1 MPINALRRLHEA
13 TASEVESLSISRIES
28 RRYVMHFLADR
39 LLAIAPRNLV
49 DLIDP
54 CRFNQPKLLQL
65 LTTTM
70 KDGLPASGC
79 ELNDAVQREFAKPEA
94 TLFVL
99 AASSGCML
107 QHALLH
113 LAGGDREQEGDLKI
127 PGVEVITGPLNQEI
141 EDLKRIPPLLSFSPL
156 SPPLGLS
163 DTDAMTEDS
172 ASDLQRPTSNRLR
185 EEDDIQTPKQRHLQ
199 LISSSREIWDDIHTD
214 YNRTGRTRYHHAQSF
229 RPSIPLCW
237 RKKYRGGLP
246 PLSSPPFSLRA
257 KLYKTESFLIED
269 MAGAL
274 IQSINIPASLAG
286 PRNGKFQ
293 GPGKVKR
300 AISMMVSLQTPGL
313 RMRSFSGLRVGNA
326 LDSLRYSQ
334 KDFHSKMR
342 AVISVRKGI
351 ASRGVVRAMFERFT
365 EKAIKV
371 IMLAQEEARRLGH
384 NFVGTEQILL
394 GLIGEGTGIAA
405 KVLKSMGINLK
416 DARVEVEK
424 IIGRGSGF
432 VAVEIPFTPRAKRVL
447 ELSLEEARQLGH
459 NYIGSEHL
467 LLGLLREGEGVA
479 ARVLENLGADPANI
493 RTQVIRMVG
502 ENTEA
507 VSAGVGGGST
517 GNKMPT
523 LEEYGTNLTKL
534 AEEGKLDPVVG
545 RQQQIE
551 RVTQILGRR
560 TKNNPCL
567 IGEPG
572 VGKTAIA
579 EGLAQRIANGDVP
592 ETIEGK
598 KVITLDMGLLVAG
611 TKYRGEFEE
620 RLKKL
625 MEEIKQSDE
634 IILFIDEVHTLI
646 GAGAAEGAI
655 DAANI
660 LKPALARGEL
670 QCIGATTLDEYRKHI
685 EKDAALERRFQPVK
699 VPEPTVDETIQILKG
714 LRERYEIHHKLR
726 YTDESLVAAAQLSY
740 QYISDRFLPDK
751 AIDLIDEAG
760 SRVRLR
766 HAQLPEEAREL
777 EKELRQITKEKNE
790 AVRGQDFEKAGEL
803 RDREMDLKAQ
813 ISAVADKS
821 KEMSKAETEAGD
833 GGAVVT
839 EADIQHIV
847 SSWTGIPVEKV
858 STDES
863 DRLLK
868 MEEILHKRVIGQDEA
883 VKAISRAIRRA
894 RVGLKNP
901 SRPIASFIFSGP
913 TGVGKSELA
922 KALAAYYFGSEEA
935 MIRLDMSE
943 FMERHT
949 VSKLIGSPPGYVG
962 YTEGGQLTEAVRRR
976 PYTVV
981 LFDEIEKAHP
991 DVFNMMLQILEDGR
1005 LTDSKGRTVDFKNT
1019 LLIMTSNVG
1028 SSVIEKGGRRIGFDL
1043 EYDEKDSSYN
1053 RIKSLVTEE
1062 LKQYFR
1068 PEFLN
1073 RLDEM
1078 IVFRQLTKQEVKE
1091 IADIMLKEVFQRLEM
1106 KDIELQ
1112 VTERFRDRVVE
1123 EGYNPSYG
1131 ARPLRRAIMRLLE
1144 DSMAEKMLSCE
1155 IKGGDSVIVDVD
1167 SDGNV
1172 IVLNGSGGA
1181 TLEPLA
1187 EAPLSI

>member
-1 MPINALRRLHEA
+1 
-13 TASEVESLSISRIES
+13 
-28 RRYVMHFLADR
+28 
-39 LLAIAPRNLV
+39 
-49 DLIDP
+49 
-54 CRFNQPKLLQL
+54 
-65 LTTTM
+65 
-70 KDGLPASGC
+70 
-79 ELNDAVQREFAKPEA
+79 
-94 TLFVL
+94 
-99 AASSGCML
+99 
-107 QHALLH
+107 
-113 LAGGDREQEGDLKI
+113 
-127 PGVEVITGPLNQEI
+127 
-141 EDLKRIPPLLSFSPL
+141 
-156 SPPLGLS
+156 
-163 DTDAMTEDS
+163 
-172 ASDLQRPTSNRLR
+172 
-185 EEDDIQTPKQRHLQ
+185 
-199 LISSSREIWDDIHTD
+199 
-214 YNRTGRTRYHHAQSF
+214 
-229 RPSIPLCW
+229 
-237 RKKYRGGLP
+237 
-246 PLSSPPFSLRA
+246 
-257 KLYKTESFLIED
+257 

-274 IQSINIPASLAG
+274 LQSTIIPASVAFQ
-286 PRNGKFQ
+286 RNGLFQ
-293 GPGKVKR
+293 RSGKGRKSVKMMATLQAPGY
-300 AISMMVSLQTPGL
+300 
-313 RMRSFSGLRVGNA
+313 RMKSFSGLRGGNS
-326 LDSLRYSQ
+326 LDTLGSTNDCFYT
-334 KDFHSKMR
+334 KMT
-342 AVISVRKGI
+342 AIISVRRGK
-351 ASRGVVRAMFERFT
+351 ASRGVVKAMFERFT

-371 IMLAQEEARRLGH
+371 IMLSQEEARRLGH

-394 GLIGEGTGIAA
+394 GLIGEGTGIAS
-405 KVLKSMGINLK
+405 KVLKSLGVSLK

-479 ARVLENLGADPANI
+479 ARVLENMGADPSNI

-507 VSAGVGGGST
+507 VGAGVGGGST
-517 GNKMPT
+517 NSKMPT

-545 RQQQIE
+545 RQRQIE

-625 MEEIKQSDE
+625 MEEIKQSDD

-685 EKDAALERRFQPVK
+685 EKDPALERRFQPVK
-699 VPEPTVDETIQILKG
+699 VPEPTVEESVQILKG

-726 YTDESLVAAAQLSY
+726 YTDEALEAAAQLSF

-803 RDREMDLKAQ
+803 RDREMDLRAQ
-813 ISAVADKS
+813 MTALIEKN
-821 KEMSKAETEAGD
+821 KEMSKAETETGD
-833 GGAVVT
+833 EGAVVT
-839 EADIQHIV
+839 DVDIQHIV
-847 SSWTGIPVEKV
+847 ASWTGIPVDKV
-858 STDES
+858 SVDES
-863 DRLLK
+863 NRLLK
-868 MEEILHKRVIGQDEA
+868 MEETLHTRIIGQDEA

-901 SRPIASFIFSGP
+901 NRPIASFIFSGP

-922 KALAAYYFGSEEA
+922 KSLASYYFGSEES

-1028 SSVIEKGGRRIGFDL
+1028 SSVIEKGGRKIGFDL
-1043 EYDEKDSSYN
+1043 DYDEKDSSYN

-1078 IVFRQLTKQEVKE
+1078 IVFRQLTKLEVKE
-1091 IADIMLKEVFQRLEM
+1091 IGDIMLKEVLDRLKTKE
-1106 KDIELQ
+1106 IELQ
-1112 VTERFRDRVVE
+1112 VTERFKDRVVE
-1123 EGYNPSYG
+1123 EGYDPSYG

-1144 DSMAEKMLSCE
+1144 DSMAEKMLAGE
-1155 IKGGDSVIVDVD
+1155 IKEGDSVIIDVD
-1167 SDGNV
+1167 SDGKV
-1172 IVLNGSGGA
+1172 VVLNGTSSA
-1181 TLEPLA
+1181 SLEPLP
-1187 EAPLSI
+1187 EVLTV

>member
-1 MPINALRRLHEA
+1 MARAL
-13 TASEVESLSISRIES
+13 
-28 RRYVMHFLADR
+28 
-39 LLAIAPRNLV
+39 
-49 DLIDP
+49 
-54 CRFNQPKLLQL
+54 
-65 LTTTM
+65 
-70 KDGLPASGC
+70 
-79 ELNDAVQREFAKPEA
+79 VQS
-94 TLFVL
+94 TN
-99 AASSGCML
+99 
-107 QHALLH
+107 
-113 LAGGDREQEGDLKI
+113 
-127 PGVEVITGPLNQEI
+127 IT
-141 EDLKRIPPLLSFSPL
+141 S
-156 SPPLGLS
+156 
-163 DTDAMTEDS
+163 
-172 ASDLQRPTSNRLR
+172 
-185 EEDDIQTPKQRHLQ
+185 
-199 LISSSREIWDDIHTD
+199 
-214 YNRTGRTRYHHAQSF
+214 
-229 RPSIPLCW
+229 
-237 RKKYRGGLP
+237 
-246 PLSSPPFSLRA
+246 
-257 KLYKTESFLIED
+257 
-269 MAGAL
+269 
-274 IQSINIPASLAG
+274 SLAG
-286 PRNGKFQ
+286 EGTTKFNGS
-293 GPGKVKR
+293 GKTKR
-300 AISMMVSLQTPGL
+300 SVTMLCNAQSGSLTLRDFTGL
-313 RMRSFSGLRVGNA
+313 RGCNA
-326 LDSLRYSQ
+326 IDTLVRRPGQTLQ
-334 KDFHSKMR
+334 SKV
-342 AVISVRKGI
+342 AAATSVRRP
-351 ASRGVVRAMFERFT
+351 RGCRF
-365 EKAIKV
+365 
-371 IMLAQEEARRLGH
+371 
-384 NFVGTEQILL
+384 
-394 GLIGEGTGIAA
+394 
-405 KVLKSMGINLK
+405 
-416 DARVEVEK
+416 
-424 IIGRGSGF
+424 
-432 VAVEIPFTPRAKRVL
+432 
-447 ELSLEEARQLGH
+447 
-459 NYIGSEHL
+459 
-467 LLGLLREGEGVA
+467 
-479 ARVLENLGADPANI
+479 
-493 RTQVIRMVG
+493 VIRMVG
-502 ENTEA
+502 ESNEA
-507 VSAGVGGGST
+507 VGASVGGGTS
-517 GNKMPT
+517 GQKMPT

-545 RQQQIE
+545 RQPQIE

-685 EKDAALERRFQPVK
+685 EKDPALERRFQPVK

-726 YTDESLVAAAQLSY
+726 YTDDALVAAAQLSY

-760 SRVRLR
+760 SR
-766 HAQLPEEAREL
+766 LPEEAKEL

-813 ISAVADKS
+813 ITALIDKN
-821 KEMSKAETEAGD
+821 KEMSKAESEAGD
-833 GGAVVT
+833 TGPLVT

-868 MEEILHKRVIGQDEA
+868 MEETLHTRIIGQDEA

-901 SRPIASFIFSGP
+901 NRPIASFIFSGP

-1043 EYDEKDSSYN
+1043 DYDEKDSSYN

-1078 IVFRQLTKQEVKE
+1078 IVFRQLTKLEVKE
-1091 IADIMLKEVFQRLEM
+1091 IADIMLKEVFERLKLKE
-1106 KDIELQ
+1106 IELQ
-1112 VTERFRDRVVE
+1112 VTERFRDRVVD

-1144 DSMAEKMLSCE
+1144 DSMAEKMLAGE
-1155 IKGGDSVIVDVD
+1155 IKEGDSVIVDVD

-1172 IVLNGSGGA
+1172 TVLNGSSGTPSDPA
-1181 TLEPLA
+1181 PEPI
-1187 EAPLSI
+1187 PV

>member
-1 MPINALRRLHEA
+1 MA
-13 TASEVESLSISRIES
+13 
-28 RRYVMHFLADR
+28 
-39 LLAIAPRNLV
+39 
-49 DLIDP
+49 
-54 CRFNQPKLLQL
+54 
-65 LTTTM
+65 
-70 KDGLPASGC
+70 
-79 ELNDAVQREFAKPEA
+79 
-94 TLFVL
+94 
-99 AASSGCML
+99 
-107 QHALLH
+107 HALLQPTKLTSSIG
-113 LAGGDREQEGDLKI
+113 LAINGQFNGSNKSKI
-127 PGVEVITGPLNQEI
+127 LPATMLCST
-141 EDLKRIPPLLSFSPL
+141 R
-156 SPPLGLS
+156 
-163 DTDAMTEDS
+163 S
-172 ASDLQRPTSNRLR
+172 ASVR
-185 EEDDIQTPKQRHLQ
+185 
-199 LISSSREIWDDIHTD
+199 
-214 YNRTGRTRYHHAQSF
+214 
-229 RPSIPLCW
+229 
-237 RKKYRGGLP
+237 
-246 PLSSPPFSLRA
+246 
-257 KLYKTESFLIED
+257 
-269 MAGAL
+269 
-274 IQSINIPASLAG
+274 
-286 PRNGKFQ
+286 
-293 GPGKVKR
+293 
-300 AISMMVSLQTPGL
+300 VS
-313 RMRSFSGLRVGNA
+313 SFSGLRRANSIDNA
-326 LDSLRYSQ
+326 LHQSQ
-334 KDFHSKMR
+334 HTFLSKVAAATTTSGR
-342 AVISVRKGI
+342 RGRK
-351 ASRGVVRAMFERFT
+351 SRMVPRAMFERFT

-371 IMLAQEEARRLGH
+371 VMLSQEEARRLGH

-394 GLIGEGTGIAA
+394 GLIGEGTGLAA
-405 KVLKSMGINLK
+405 KTLKATGINLK
-416 DARVEVEK
+416 DARIEVEK

-459 NYIGSEHL
+459 NYIAPEHL
-467 LLGLLREGEGVA
+467 LLALIREGEGVA
-479 ARVLENLGADPANI
+479 ARVLENLGADLSNI
-493 RTQVIRMVG
+493 RTQVIRMIG
-502 ENTEA
+502 ENQEPAT
-507 VSAGVGGGST
+507 VGGDGSSA
-517 GNKMPT
+517 NKMPT

-534 AEEGKLDPVVG
+534 AEEGKLDPVSG
-545 RQQQIE
+545 RQEQIE

-572 VGKTAIA
+572 VGKTAVA

-625 MEEIKQSDE
+625 MEEIRKSDD

-685 EKDAALERRFQPVK
+685 EKDPALERRFQPVR
-699 VPEPTVDETIQILKG
+699 VPEPSVDEAIEILKG

-726 YTDESLVAAAQLSY
+726 YTDEALAAAAQLSH

-760 SRVRLR
+760 SRVRLQ
-766 HAQLPEEAREL
+766 HARLPEEAKEL
-777 EKELRQITKEKNE
+777 EKEIRQITKEKNE
-790 AVRGQDFEKAGEL
+790 AVRSQDFEKAGEL

-813 ISAVADKS
+813 MSALVEKN
-821 KEMSKAETEAGD
+821 KEMCKAESEAGD
-833 GGAVVT
+833 GGPIVT
-839 EADIQHIV
+839 EVDIQHIV
-847 SSWTGIPVEKV
+847 AAWTSIPVDKV

-868 MEEILHKRVIGQDEA
+868 MEETLHTRVIGQDEA

-901 SRPIASFIFSGP
+901 NRPIASFIFSGP

-922 KALAAYYFGSEEA
+922 KTLATYYFGSEEA
-935 MIRLDMSE
+935 MVRLDMSE

-1019 LLIMTSNVG
+1019 LLIMTSNIG
-1028 SSVIEKGGRRIGFDL
+1028 SNVIEKGGRRIGFDL
-1043 EYDEKDSSYN
+1043 DYDEKDSSYN

-1078 IVFRQLTKQEVKE
+1078 IVFRQLTKPEVKE
-1091 IADIMLKEVFQRLEM
+1091 ISDIMLKEVFKRLEGR
-1106 KDIELQ
+1106 DIELK

-1123 EGYNPSYG
+1123 EGYDPSYG

-1144 DSMAEKMLSCE
+1144 DSMAEKMLARE
-1155 IKGGDSVIVDVD
+1155 IKEGDSVIVDVD
-1167 SDGNV
+1167 SDGKV
-1172 IVLNGSGGA
+1172 IVLSGA
-1181 TLEPLA
+1181 PA
-1187 EAPLSI
+1187 PPEAAVVL